1 MFKFHYKIDKI
12 KEEIKENINLGNNF
26 VNAIKNKESL
36 NTLEN
41 TAYTDCLD
49 KLKQKLS
56 KTEASIVSA
65 ELILEVF

>member
-49 KLKQKLS
+49 K
-56 KTEASIVSA
+56 V
-65 ELILEVF
+65 

>member
-49 KLKQKLS
+49 KVKFYLKK
-56 KTEASIVSA
+56 KIVY
-65 ELILEVF
+65 